1 MRTIMR
7 MKITCFSM
15 FLILV
20 STSVFAV
27 VPAPNSEVL
36 VAESYIEYKS
46 TVVDRKTGT
55 PLVFAHISVVGT
67 NISTVTNTEGQF
79 SLKISK
85 ELSDPII
92 AVSFIGY
99 KSKELKLSNFNE
111 AKNKVEL
118 ELTSVEL
125 PEINVISKDAE
136 ILMRAVLERREKNY
150 FNTPTLM
157 TAFYRETIKKNRTYV
172 SLSEAVVEIDKQPV
186 MSFRNDVVR
195 LYKARK
201 KADYSKL
208 DTITFKLQGGPFS
221 SLHLDVMRNPDMIF
235 TEDVF
240 DNYEFSFDRSVHMDH
255 RLIYIL
261 DFKQRPTT
269 KVPLYYGKLYIDA
282 QNLALKSAVFK
293 LNISDKEEAARM
305 FVIKKPFNARVYPFE
320 ASYRIDYNEK
330 NGKWYYGFSRIEF
343 GLRVNW
349 KKKLFN
355 TNYFSTVEMAV
366 TDWKPTTE
374 NQISN
379 KERLRP
385 NVIIGDQADGFS
397 DPAFWGEYNVIEP
410 EKSIESA
417 IRKIQK
423 QLEKKE

>member
-1 MRTIMR
+1 MRL
-7 MKITCFSM
+7 KITCLSL
-15 FLILV
+15 FLIFI
-20 STSVFAV
+20 SSSVFAV
-27 VPAPNSEVL
+27 VPVPNSEVL
-36 VAESYIEYKS
+36 VAESYIEYRS

-55 PLVFAHISVVGT
+55 PLVFAHISVIGT

-85 ELSDPII
+85 ELSNPTI
-92 AVSFIGY
+92 AISFIGY
-99 KSKELKLSNFNE
+99 KSKELKLSDFSE
-111 AKNKVEL
+111 GKGKIEL

-136 ILMRAVLERREKNY
+136 VRMRAVMERREKNY

-157 TAFYRETIKKNRTYV
+157 TAFYREAIKKNRTYV

-186 MSFRNDVVR
+186 MSFRNDAVK

-221 SLHLDVMRNPDMIF
+221 SLHLDVMRNPDMVF
-235 TEDVF
+235 TEDIF
-240 DNYEFSFDRSVHMDH
+240 KNYEFTFDRSVHMDNK
-255 RLIYIL
+255 LIYIL
-261 DFKQRPTT
+261 DFKQRPIA
-269 KVPLYYGKLYIDA
+269 KEPLYYGKLYVDA
-282 QNLALKSAVFK
+282 QNFALKSAVFK

-305 FVIKKPFNARVYPFE
+305 FIIKKPFNARVYPIE

-330 NGKWYYGFSRIEF
+330 GGKWYYGYSRIEF
-343 GLRVNW
+343 GLKINW

-385 NVIIGDQADGFS
+385 NVIIGDEAAGFS
-397 DPAFWGEYNVIEP
+397 DPSFWGEYNVIEP